1 MPAPSIIY
9 NKRLETEYA
18 TLFASCIIDTNRRQ
32 LASALVG
39 KIQANK
45 QRYEKVAAVIGCPWF
60 VIGLMHQMEATLN
73 FSKHLHNGD
82 PLSAKTVRV
91 PKNRPD
97 GHAPWTWEV
106 SAIDALQL
114 KALHKVTDWSIP
126 HILFLLEGFNGY
138 GYRQYHH
145 DVLSPY
151 LWSMTNHYK
160 IGKYDRDGHFNPSL
174 VSQQMGAA
182 AILKRAIEL
191 GVYTIQNA

>member
-1 MPAPSIIY
+1 MAAPSIIF

-18 TLFASCIIDTNRRQ
+18 TLFSSCLINPNRRQ
-32 LASALVG
+32 LAAVVV
-39 KIQANK
+39 KRIENNK
-45 QRYEKVAAVIGCPWF
+45 PRYEKVAAVIGCPWF
-60 VIGLMHQMEATLN
+60 IVGLIHQMEGSLN
-73 FSKHLHNGD
+73 FFKHLHNGD
-82 PLSAKTVRV
+82 PLTAKTVRV
-91 PKNRPD
+91 PKNRPP
-97 GHAPWTWEV
+97 GNPPWRWEA

-114 KALHKVTDWSIP
+114 KALHKNTDWSIP

-160 IGKYDRDGHFNPSL
+160 IGKYDYDGHFNPSL

-191 GVYTIQNA
+191 GVYTPV